1 MTYSIQAENL
11 TKKFG
16 ARTILHNFSLQ
27 VKQGESIAITGP
39 SGSGKS
45 TLLNMIGLL
54 EAPTSGTL
62 LINSKPA
69 PSVNS
74 PAATLV
80 RRNDLNY
87 IFQSYALIPEMTVL
101 DNILLALHYQKESE
115 NKKKERINHL
125 ATRLHIA
132 HLLHEKVNTL
142 SGGEQ
147 QRVALIRSILK
158 PGNIILADEPTGAL
172 DPELAQIVTEEML
185 SLQREN
191 GKTLVVVTH
200 DEQVAQACDRQ
211 IELLPHTT
219 EHPQRFG
226 E

>member
-1 MTYSIQAENL
+1 M
-11 TKKFG
+11 
-16 ARTILHNFSLQ
+16 
-27 VKQGESIAITGP
+27 
-39 SGSGKS
+39 
-45 TLLNMIGLL
+45 
-54 EAPTSGTL
+54 
-62 LINSKPA
+62 
-69 PSVNS
+69 
-74 PAATLV
+74 
-80 RRNDLNY
+80 
-87 IFQSYALIPEMTVL
+87 
-101 DNILLALHYQKESE
+101 
-115 NKKKERINHL
+115 
-125 ATRLHIA
+125 
-132 HLLHEKVNTL
+132 LHEKVNTL

-200 DEQVAQACDRQ
+200 DERVAQACDRQ

-219 EHPQRFG
+219 EHPQRLG

>member
-27 VKQGESIAITGP
+27 VKQGESIAITGS

-62 LINSKPA
+62 LINNKPA

-115 NKKKERINHL
+115 NKKKERISHL

-132 HLLHEKVNTL
+132 HVLHEKVNTL

-200 DEQVAQACDRQ
+200 DERVAQACDRQ

-219 EHPQRFG
+219 EHPQRLG

>member
-45 TLLNMIGLL
+45 TLLNMIGFL

-62 LINSKPA
+62 LINNKPA

-101 DNILLALHYQKESE
+101 DNILLALHYRKEPE

-132 HLLHEKVNTL
+132 HVLHEKVNTL

-200 DEQVAQACDRQ
+200 DERVAQACDRQ
-211 IELLPHTT
+211 IELLPHSS
-219 EHPQRFG
+219 EASPRLG